1 MPLSFVPIGFPV
13 YAGAMGA
20 IALSDLLGLPVYDSE
35 SGRVGRVREVALLPQ
50 DDPIH
55 IAALIV
61 RTPQGDR
68 IVGTNLLRTVNGG
81 VHTAARASDLPKYSS
96 GEGMLLLERDLLDQQ
111 IIDVH
116 GRKVVRVNDIE
127 LALDRE
133 AADSP
138 LGLQLRIAFVDAG
151 ARGAVRR
158 LLKGMVPR
166 HALSNWLERIP
177 ARNIPWEFVN
187 LIETDPA
194 RRVRLKISSERVA
207 RLHPA
212 DIADIIEELS
222 PADRDA
228 VFQTLDEDVA
238 AHALEEIDPKLQ
250 VSILNAMESERAADI
265 IEEMNPDAAAD
276 LLADLTDERSDAIL
290 QEMEPEERQD
300 VEELLEF
307 EEDTAAGRMTT
318 DYMALAPSARVHD
331 AVEMLKNFDGGLESL
346 STIFL
351 IGEDEKLLGAV
362 PLAKLIVSHSD
373 TLLSELTVE
382 PLISC
387 SPEADEREVAEI
399 FDKYNLLTLPV
410 VDEAGVLTGVI
421 TADDVISML
430 RSEL

>member
-1 MPLSFVPIGFPV
+1 ML
-13 YAGAMGA
+13 GAMTA
-20 IALSDLLGLPVYDSE
+20 LALSDLLGLPVYDSV
-35 SGRVGRVREVALLPQ
+35 SGRMGRVREVALLPQ
-50 DDPIH
+50 DDPVR

-61 RTPQGDR
+61 RTSSGDR
-68 IVGTNLLRTVNGG
+68 IVATDLLRTVNGG
-81 VHTAARASDLPKYSS
+81 VHTAAVVEDLPKYTS

-127 LALDRE
+127 LSLDRD
-133 AADSP
+133 APNSP
-138 LGLQLRIAFVDAG
+138 LGLHLRIAFVDAG
-151 ARGAVRR
+151 ARGAIRR
-158 LLKGMVPR
+158 LLKGVLPR
-166 HALSNWLERIP
+166 YALATWLQRIP

-194 RRVRLKISSERVA
+194 RRVRLKISSERVSK
-207 RLHPA
+207 LHPA

-222 PADRDA
+222 PAERDA
-228 VFQTLDEDVA
+228 VFQTLDEETA
-238 AHALEEIDPKLQ
+238 AETLEEIDPKLQ

-265 IEEMNPDAAAD
+265 VEEMDPDAAAD

-290 QEMEPEERQD
+290 QEMQPEERQD

-318 DYMALAPSARVHD
+318 DYMALAPTARVHD
-331 AVEMLKNFDGGLESL
+331 AVEMLKHFDGGLESM

-351 IGEDEKLLGAV
+351 IGENEKLLGAV
-362 PLAKLIVSHSD
+362 PLAKLIVSHPE
-373 TLLSELTVE
+373 TRLSELAAD

-410 VDEAGVLTGVI
+410 VDENGSLTGVI
-421 TADDVISML
+421 TADDVISIL
-430 RSEL
+430 RAQL

>member
-1 MPLSFVPIGFPV
+1 ML
-13 YAGAMGA
+13 GAMA
-20 IALSDLLGLPVYDSE
+20 VIALSDLLGLPVYDSV
-35 SGRVGRVREVALLPQ
+35 SGRLGRVREVALLPQ
-50 DDPIH
+50 DDPVR

-61 RTPQGDR
+61 RTAEGDR
-68 IVGTNLLRTVNGG
+68 IVATDLLRTVNGG
-81 VHTAARASDLPKYSS
+81 VHTAAVSADLPKYTS

-127 LALDRE
+127 LSLDRD
-133 AADSP
+133 APNSP
-138 LGLQLRIAFVDAG
+138 LGLHLRIAFVDAG

-158 LLKGMVPR
+158 LLKGVVPR
-166 HALSNWLERIP
+166 YALASWLQRIP
-177 ARNIPWEFVN
+177 ARNIPWEAVN

-222 PADRDA
+222 PAERDA

-238 AHALEEIDPKLQ
+238 AETLEEIDPKLQ

-265 IEEMNPDAAAD
+265 VEEMDPDAAAD
-276 LLADLTDERSDAIL
+276 LLGDLTDERSDAIL
-290 QEMEPEERQD
+290 QEMQP
-300 VEELLEF
+300 
-307 EEDTAAGRMTT
+307 AAGRMTT
-318 DYMALAPSARVHD
+318 DYMALAPTARVHD
-331 AVEMLKNFDGGLESL
+331 AVEMLKHFDGGLESM

-351 IGEDEKLLGAV
+351 IGENDKLLGAV
-362 PLAKLIVSHSD
+362 PLAKLIVSHAD
-373 TLLSELTVE
+373 TRLSELAAD

-387 SPEADEREVAEI
+387 SPEADEHEVAEI

-410 VDEAGVLTGVI
+410 VDENGALTGVI
-421 TADDVISML
+421 TADDVIAIL
-430 RSEL
+430 RAQL